1 MKRKRETA
9 PAGAALSH
17 TTTLRVRFSEVDS
30 MSVVWHGEYVRYFED
45 GREAFG
51 ERYPGLG
58 YLDIYA
64 SGYTAPIVALQVDY
78 RRPLRI
84 AERAEVETRYIPTEA
99 AKICFE
105 YTIRRASD
113 GEVVAT
119 GSTTQVFVNAE
130 GELELTAPQFSRNGN
145 ADGTSNSDLSGRR
158 RHADG
163 AGQRHAGELP
173 RAGRGAVRP
182 APRRAALPAGGRREL
197 CSGAARGACPRGA
210 HAARERAGALRRTG
224 RQGVAPR
231 PGGDE
236 CALVISTTKG
246 NVSLLE
252 GRTTP
257 PDEAFLYTSAC
268 RVARRLGIT
277 RPPVVV
283 SNACISG
290 VTALI
295 VARRMILNGECA
307 HVIVAGATC

>member
-119 GSTTQVFVNAE
+119 GSTTQVFVNTE
-130 GELELTAPQFSRNGN
+130 GELELTAPQFFKEWK
-145 ADGTSNSDLSGRR
+145 RR
-158 RHADG
+158 WNI
-163 AGQRHAGELP
+163 E
-173 RAGRGAVRP
+173 
-182 APRRAALPAGGRREL
+182 
-197 CSGAARGACPRGA
+197 
-210 HAARERAGALRRTG
+210 
-224 RQGVAPR
+224 
-231 PGGDE
+231 
-236 CALVISTTKG
+236 
-246 NVSLLE
+246 
-252 GRTTP
+252 
-257 PDEAFLYTSAC
+257 
-268 RVARRLGIT
+268 
-277 RPPVVV
+277 
-283 SNACISG
+283 
-290 VTALI
+290 
-295 VARRMILNGECA
+295 
-307 HVIVAGATC
+307 